1 VQGRNRMGASNREP
15 CRSCVEPKSAANQF
29 SSCALKPF
37 GICRIPPAM
46 RSEIQCTPAT
56 AVRLFAAQLLS
67 EPVAARSKTG
77 HWSDNAQQALTQHW
91 PEYMIEGLCLGLFM
105 ISACAFS
112 ALLEHPSSPVRA
124 SVMNGDVRRFLIGLA
139 MGITAILLIYS
150 PMGRRSGAHMN
161 PATTLT
167 FYRLGKVE
175 RWDAAFYMLSQFA
188 GGVLGTL
195 LAFVVAGQTLAHPK
209 VNFAITR
216 PGMRGEAVAFASEI
230 VITFILMTVVL
241 NVSNSRK
248 YARFTGLAAGTMVM
262 LFITFEAPFSGMSM
276 NPARSFA
283 SDFVGGQWQGLWI
296 YFVAPVI
303 GMMTAAQ
310 VFVRRRGLNSVI
322 CAKLNHTG
330 NARCIFR
337 CGYTMPAAQVPGD

>member
-1 VQGRNRMGASNREP
+1 
-15 CRSCVEPKSAANQF
+15 
-29 SSCALKPF
+29 
-37 GICRIPPAM
+37 M

-67 EPVAARSKTG
+67 EPVAAHRSTG
-77 HWSDNAQQALTQHW
+77 HWPDNAQQALTQHW
-91 PEYMIEGLCLGLFM
+91 PEYMIEALCLGLFM

-112 ALLEHPSSPVRA
+112 ALLEHPASPVRA
-124 SVMNGDVRRFLIGLA
+124 SVMNGDVRRFLGGLA

-175 RWDAAFYMLSQFA
+175 RWDAAFYMLSQFS
-188 GGVLGTL
+188 GGVLGTF
-195 LAFVVAGQTLAHPK
+195 LAFVVAGQTLSHPE

-216 PGMRGEAVAFASEI
+216 PGMRGEAVAFASE
-230 VITFILMTVVL
+230 VFITFMLMAVIL

-262 LFITFEAPFSGMSM
+262 LFITFEAPLSGMSM
-276 NPARSFA
+276 NPARSLA

-296 YFVAPVI
+296 YFVAPAI
-303 GMMTAAQ
+303 GMLSAAEL
-310 VFVRRRGLNSVI
+310 FVRTRGLHSVI
-322 CAKLNHTG
+322 CAKLNHSG

-337 CGYTMPAAQVPGD
+337 CGYMMTRAEAPASGD